1 MKARDVMVSP
11 VITVKPTASVTEAA
25 KIFLE
30 RRISAVPVVNDG
42 GELVGIVSEGDLIR
56 RVESGTERQRSSW
69 LRFLVGDEGL
79 AAEYVKAHA
88 RKIADVMTRKVVTA
102 APDTPLSELAALL
115 EKNAIKRV
123 PIVRDGQVVGIVSR
137 ANLIQAIA
145 STRKELDVPLSDTA
159 IRDKLLAHLRQQPW
173 AHTLQ
178 LNATVHD
185 GVVDLWGLSYSDAER
200 EAIRVAT
207 ENVPGVRAVN
217 NNLALPPIGPMI

>member
-56 RVESGTERQRSSW
+56 RVESGTEQQRSSW

-79 AAEYVKAHA
+79 AAEYVKTHA

-102 APDTPLSELAALL
+102 APDTPLRELAALL

-123 PIVRDGQVVGIVSR
+123 PIVSDGQVVGIVSR
-137 ANLIQAIA
+137 ANLVQAIA
-145 STRKELDVPLSDTA
+145 SARKELDIPLPDTA

-178 LNATVHD
+178 LNATVRD

-217 NNLALPPIGPMI
+217 NNLALPPIGPML